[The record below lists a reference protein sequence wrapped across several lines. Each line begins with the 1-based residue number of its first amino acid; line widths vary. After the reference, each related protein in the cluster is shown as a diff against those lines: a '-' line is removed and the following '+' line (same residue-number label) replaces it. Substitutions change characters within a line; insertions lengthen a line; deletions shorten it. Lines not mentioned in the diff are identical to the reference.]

1 MISKGTENQYI
12 HVHCGTDSSSD
23 LYYTLAAHTHK
34 VTQLGGL

>member
-12 HVHCGTDSSSD
+12 HVHCGTDSSD